1 VGENA
6 NMKHAIISIVLCA
19 AIIGAGYVAT
29 RIVAAKARGTSSQAE
44 AAVPE
49 QDIANVTTV
58 NVHVLKPVLV
68 NDQLVLTGHVQP
80 WQEILISAEGAG
92 KIEWQGV
99 KEGDRVQKGQE
110 LLKIDTRVMRAQLDQ
125 AEAQHKLACQ
135 ELQRAKT
142 LSTKGVTSGQSLDK
156 CQADCDMAAANVRL
170 MTIRLEKSVVA
181 APTDG
186 VIDKLLK
193 EQDEFVDVGIP
204 LLRLVQVQKVKVGAG
219 IPERDVSAFAKNDA
233 VTVQL
238 DALPGRIFQGKIY
251 RVAPTAE
258 PTTLTFISEIEVD
271 NPDGLIKPGMIAR
284 SALVRKSY
292 PDAIAVPIFSILSM
306 ENQRYVMLEKDGI
319 ARMRPIEAGVLQGNS
334 VQVVKG
340 LESGDRLIVAGQ
352 RDIQDGDPV
361 KVVEVVP

>member
-1 VGENA
+1 
-6 NMKHAIISIVLCA
+6 MKHGIISMVLCA

-219 IPERDVSAFAKNDA
+219 IPERDVSAFAKNTQP

-271 NPDGLIKPGMIAR
+271 NPEGLIKPGMIAR
-284 SALVRKSY
+284 SSLVRKSY

-306 ENQRYVMLEKDGI
+306 ENQRYVMLEKEGI
-319 ARMRPIEAGVLQGNS
+319 ARMRPIEVGVLQGNS

-352 RDIQDGDPV
+352 RDIQDGEPV
-361 KVVEVVP
+361 KVVEVVQ